1 MVKSPSDIIEFD
13 VLLKPSGSSETA
25 SLDNIELFQP
35 CPDDI
40 ERCRRWFISKGVTSH
55 ATDFGLACS
64 APAKLFEKL
73 FQTNVEQVTAAPG
86 MPSWQC
92 SPEPKAPSEIKNY
105 IDQITI
111 SSRPELF

>member
-1 MVKSPSDIIEFD
+1 MGKSPSDIIEFD
-13 VLLKPSGSSETA
+13 VLLKPAGSSKTA
-25 SLDNIELFQP
+25 ALDNIELFQP
-35 CPDDI
+35 SADDI

-64 APAKLFEKL
+64 APAKLFEEL
-73 FQTNVEQVTAAPG
+73 FQTKVKQGAAAPG

-92 SPEPKAPSEIKNY
+92 SPEPKAPSEIKSY

-111 SSRPELF
+111 SVPPELF